1 MFFLLN
7 NCTFSTITY
16 AYVNMKPYLRA
27 LTVLMMCS
35 LAIFL
40 TATGQGAP
48 KKRLPQDPFG
58 FNFKSKHQS
67 AARFPF
73 DLFSNLIVVKVR
85 VDDSDT
91 LNFILDTGVSSI
103 IITDPVV
110 AESMKLKFVR
120 QVKISGA
127 GEGEA
132 LTASVSIDH
141 TIQVGDIKALKQNLV
156 VLDED
161 VLHLSEYMGVPIHGI
176 FGHDLFD
183 RFVVTIDFGTRHL
196 MFYEPSKF
204 KFSSKKLGDKYP
216 IVVTQSKPYMDAI
229 GMVQNDREMPL
240 RLVIDTGA
248 GHALLLNAN
257 HENGTARSVQLPD
270 KVIRANLGRGL
281 NGSIDG
287 HIGRVNQVKMGRYQF
302 NDVLA
307 SFPDSISFSMK
318 FREND
323 DNRQGSVGGEFL
335 RRFKVTMN
343 YHLGYIAF
351 KPLKKKYNETFEHD
365 MSGIEVRA
373 KGPDLNNY
381 VITYV
386 VPGSQAQQ
394 AGAVEGDEII
404 FLNNVNTKDLTIND
418 IFKTLSKKEGQEI
431 EMFLRRNG
439 QLKFVYFR
447 LKRVI

>member
-1 MFFLLN
+1 MN
-7 NCTFSTITY
+7 
-16 AYVNMKPYLRA
+16 PYLKIFVVSVT
-27 LTVLMMCS
+27 LTVTCLLS
-35 LAIFL
+35 SS
-40 TATGQGAP
+40 GQQVP
-48 KKRLPQDPFG
+48 KRNPVQDSFG
-58 FNFKSKHQS
+58 FNFKNKRQKT
-67 AARFPF
+67 AKFPF
-73 DLFSNLIVVKVR
+73 DLFSNLIVVKVKI
-85 VDDSDT
+85 DNSDT

-103 IITDPVV
+103 IITDPVI
-110 AESMKLKFVR
+110 AEKMNLKYVR

-127 GEGEA
+127 GEGDA
-132 LTASVSIDH
+132 LTAGVSINH
-141 TIQVGDIKALKQNLV
+141 TVEMGDIKAFKQNLV

-161 VLHLSEYMGVPIHGI
+161 ILRLSEYMGIPVHGI
-176 FGHDLFD
+176 FGHDLFE
-183 RFVVTIDFGTRHL
+183 RFVITMDFGSKNL
-196 MFYEPSKF
+196 FFYEPAKF
-204 KFSSKKLGDKYP
+204 KFNSKMGEKYP

-229 GMVQNDREMPL
+229 GMVQNDKDVPL

-248 GHALLLNAN
+248 GHALLLNTNTNSTEHSA
-257 HENGTARSVQLPD
+257 VQLPD

-281 NGSIDG
+281 NGSING
-287 HIGRVNQVKMGRYQF
+287 HIGRVNKVTMGKYHF

-318 FREND
+318 FQSTD

-351 KPLKKKYNETFEHD
+351 KPLKNKFNESFEHD

-373 KGPDLNNY
+373 KGDGLKTY
-381 VITYV
+381 MITYV
-386 VPGSQAQQ
+386 VPGSQAQM
-394 AGAVEGDEII
+394 AGIMEGDEII

-418 IFKTLSKKEGQEI
+418 IFKILSKKEGKEI

-439 QLKFVYFR
+439 QLKFAYFR